1 LRLNYQF
8 LLTSFIFTAIA
19 LIDPNLSL
27 AQIKTEKVPKPQ
39 TAKIIDTIQVRF
51 VDKKN
56 QPIKGKTKPEVIIRE
71 LQFQP
76 GDSYSPELAEEGIS
90 GVKDL
95 AIVKRASLSLETIP
109 RSNRSKLIV
118 TVEEKNNFF
127 VSFAGTLPAPTA
139 LQGPSRPVTVIPLSN
154 DVNGTS
160 VGARL
165 GWLNLGGRN
174 QAISFGA
181 QGGTDN
187 LGLDIGY
194 RHWMRHDTGYG
205 FNFFNRQGIE
215 PEFDK
220 GDTEVDLPQGA
231 DPKITRLGGGG
242 EFFFPITQNFTGAAG
257 ISYQLISARDG
268 IFSPKLQPRDELGN
282 RLTIDDDGQDTL
294 LTLNFAGVLDKRD
307 RSIDPTQGYRLLVG
321 SDQSLPIGDA
331 NIFYNR
337 LSLQYA
343 SYIPCNLFGFSE
355 GDRTLVLAFQ
365 GGTTIGD
372 LPPYEAFSLGGSKTV
387 RGFGGG
393 ELGTGRSF
401 IVTTAEYRFP
411 IVAVRAFKQDF
422 PIKGTLFI
430 DYSSDLG
437 SGDTVPGIPAISR
450 DKPGD
455 GVGYGFGFRSV
466 TPIGVARIEFAWTNQ
481 DENAIYFTIGD
492 R

>member
-1 LRLNYQF
+1 
-8 LLTSFIFTAIA
+8 LLKFQSLLFTSLIYTAIA
-19 LIDPNLSL
+19 LVEPNLSL
-27 AQIKTEKVPKPQ
+27 AQAKKDNVPIPQ
-39 TAKIIDTIQVRF
+39 ATKIIDTIQVKFIDRQ
-51 VDKKN
+51 N
-56 QPIKGKTKPEVIIRE
+56 QPVEGNTKPEIITRE
-71 LQFQP
+71 FQFQP
-76 GDSYSPELAEEGIS
+76 GDAYNPKVAADGIK
-90 GVKDL
+90 GVRSL
-95 AIVKRASLSLETIP
+95 AIVKRATLSLETIP
-109 RSNRSKLIV
+109 HSNRSRVIV

-127 VSFAGTLPAPTA
+127 VGFASTLPAPTA

-154 DVNGTS
+154 DGNSTS
-160 VGARL
+160 IGARF
-165 GWLNLGGRN
+165 GWRNLDGNNREI
-174 QAISFGA
+174 AFGA
-181 QGGTDN
+181 QGGEDN

-194 RHWMRHDTGYG
+194 RHWLRHDTGYG
-205 FNFFNRQGIE
+205 FNFFSRQGIE

-231 DPKITRLGGGG
+231 DPKIARLGGGG

-257 ISYQLISARDG
+257 VSYQLISARDG
-268 IFSPKLQPRDELGN
+268 IFSPRLQPRDELGN

-321 SDQSLPIGDA
+321 SDLSLPIGDG

-337 LSLQYA
+337 FSGQYVR
-343 SYIPCNLFGFSE
+343 YIPLDLFGFTE
-355 GDRTLVLAFQ
+355 GDRTLVLGFQ
-365 GGTTIGD
+365 GGTIIGD
-372 LPPYEAFSLGGSKTV
+372 LPPYEAFSLGGSKTI

-401 IVTTAEYRFP
+401 VVTTAEYRFP
-411 IVAVRAFKQDF
+411 IVAVRAFKQEF

-430 DYSSDLG
+430 DYGSDLG
-437 SGDTVPGIPAISR
+437 SGDTVTGIPAISR

-455 GVGYGFGFRSV
+455 GIGYGFGFRSL

-481 DENAIYFTIGD
+481 DENAIYLTIGD